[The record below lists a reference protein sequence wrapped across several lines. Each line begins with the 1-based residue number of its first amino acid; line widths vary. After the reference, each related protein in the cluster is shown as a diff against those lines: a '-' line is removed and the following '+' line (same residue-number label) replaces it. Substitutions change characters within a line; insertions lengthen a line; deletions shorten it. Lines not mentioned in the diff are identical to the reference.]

1 MSGMASSKSSSLVGD
16 KGWVAGVPG
25 CEEDSPSPK
34 HGLNVNLPGSH
45 GKRTG
50 RGGRMSSSFGTRKT
64 FDLVGLV
71 VIVVALLLSNQ
82 NAKFILFQRVFVVY
96 L

>member
-25 CEEDSPSPK
+25 CEEDSPTPK
-34 HGLNVNLPGSH
+34 HGLNDNPPGSH

-71 VIVVALLLSNQ
+71 VIVAALLVRNQ
-82 NAKFILFQRVFVVY
+82 TDKSILFQCVLLLY